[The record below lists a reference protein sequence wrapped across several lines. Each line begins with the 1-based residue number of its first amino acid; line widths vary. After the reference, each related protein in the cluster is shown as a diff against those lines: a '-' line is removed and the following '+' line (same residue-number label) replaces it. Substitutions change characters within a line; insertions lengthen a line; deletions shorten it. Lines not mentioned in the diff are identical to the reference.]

1 MHRLTLL
8 LADLLAKNG
17 KEVKL
22 KMQLETLANAIE
34 DTRLRDSL
42 KGQMSAEEVS
52 AFEEYIDEYESA
64 DYVLKKDN

>member
-1 MHRLTLL
+1 
-8 LADLLAKNG
+8 
-17 KEVKL
+17 
-22 KMQLETLANAIE
+22 MQLETLANAIE